1 MNNINTSKRYC
12 NIRATNLQEL
22 LDAVNR
28 NIANT
33 YLMQVD
39 MITEGDISTLDDF
52 YCKMLIGIL
61 QDMREDIKG
70 IITKEQNANAAK

>member
-12 NIRATNLQEL
+12 NIRAKNLQEL
-22 LDAVNR
+22 LDSVNR

-39 MITEGDISTLDDF
+39 MSVEGDITEKDDF
-52 YCKMLIGIL
+52 YCKMLTGIL
-61 QDMREDIKG
+61 QDMREDIKE
-70 IITKEQNANAAK
+70 IMRRETDA

>member
-1 MNNINTSKRYC
+1 MITSTSKRYC
-12 NIRATNLQEL
+12 NIRANNIQEL

-33 YLMQVD
+33 YLMHVD
-39 MITEGDISTLDDF
+39 MLTEGDITTLDDF

-61 QDMREDIKG
+61 QDMREDIKE
-70 IITKEQNANAAK
+70 IMKDKA